1 MVGHSSLFSQ
11 LLSVVNRHQFER
23 RVRENGAEKGAK
35 GFSCWSQFV
44 AMMFCQLAQAKSLR
58 EISDGLACCE
68 GKLKHLGLEEGPKRS
83 TLSYANARRPWQ
95 LFESL
100 FYDQLALAQSL
111 APKKKLRF
119 KNKLLSLDATIID
132 LCLSMFNWATFR
144 QTKGAVKLHL
154 LLDHDGYLPVYAHL
168 SEGNVHELRVAKS
181 LHFPKGSVV
190 VMDRAYV
197 DYRQFARWTKAG
209 IFFVTRLKENANY
222 WDFEDRP
229 VPKNSNVLKDQL
241 IRLNPITAGAPCR
254 EDLRLVTVWD
264 ERNQCE
270 VRLLTNQM
278 HFGASTIAA
287 IYRERWQIELF
298 FKALK
303 QNLKIKTFV
312 GTSANAVRIQ
322 IWTALIAILL
332 LKILQFK
339 STFGWALSNLVALLR
354 WNLFT
359 YRNLWEWINR
369 PYDTPPE
376 SALSQGELFELDSM
390 PGHQT

>member
-132 LCLSMFNWATFR
+132 LSLSMFNWATFR

-197 DYRQFARWTKAG
+197 DYRQFSRWTKAG

-222 WDFEDRP
+222 WDFEDWP

>member
-23 RVRENGAEKGAK
+23 RVRESGAEKGAK

-197 DYRQFARWTKAG
+197 DYQQFARWTKAG

-222 WDFEDRP
+222 WDFEDWP

>member
-132 LCLSMFNWATFR
+132 LSLSMFNWATFR

-197 DYRQFARWTKAG
+197 DYRQFSRWTKAG

-222 WDFEDRP
+222 WDFEDWP

-287 IYRERWQIELF
+287 IYRQRWQIELF

>member
-11 LLSVVNRHQFER
+11 LLCVVNRHQFER
-23 RVRENGAEKGAK
+23 RVRESGAERAAK
-35 GFSCWSQFV
+35 GFTCWSQFV

-68 GKLKHLGLEEGPKRS
+68 GKLNHLGLEEGPKRS

-119 KNKLLSLDATIID
+119 KNKLLSLDATVID

-197 DYRQFARWTKAG
+197 DYRQFAHWTKAG

>member
-23 RVRENGAEKGAK
+23 RVRESGAEKGAK

-68 GKLKHLGLEEGPKRS
+68 GKLNHLGLEEGPKRS

-119 KNKLLSLDATIID
+119 KNKLLSLDATVID

-168 SEGNVHELRVAKS
+168 TEGNVHELRVAKS